1 MQKAIH
7 LRLCQCPER
16 GGLHFY
22 EEKYDYALKQLLCV
36 NALKGAT
43 FISTLRWMNEIS
55 PATIV
60 SMPWKRRPSFLLDN
74 TELLNKMANC
84 VNALKGATFI
94 STLASG
100 NPCKSRLCGSIFPEV
115 FQNILKKA
123 FLNGVFWKFTI
134 CSYLTVPFLL
144 LVYLFFLD
152 LRSTYSTLLIG

>member
-1 MQKAIH
+1 MPQISINALNGATFISTKRSIMQKAIH

-60 SMPWKRRPSFLLDN
+60 SMP
-74 TELLNKMANC
+74 
-84 VNALKGATFI
+84 
-94 STLASG
+94 
-100 NPCKSRLCGSIFPEV
+100 
-115 FQNILKKA
+115 
-123 FLNGVFWKFTI
+123 
-134 CSYLTVPFLL
+134 
-144 LVYLFFLD
+144 
-152 LRSTYSTLLIG
+152 